1 MTTATATPRAAGRG
15 RQSPEVEDL
24 RDARD
29 DLQAERREGIDF
41 ALRVL
46 AAGKRL
52 ERAVL
57 TGDLGVVDQAANELG
72 FHAGRFLRQRSGSA
86 L

>member
-1 MTTATATPRAAGRG
+1 VTTATAPARIHGRG
-15 RQSPEVEDL
+15 RQSTEVEDL

-29 DLQAERREGIDF
+29 ELRAERREGIDF
-41 ALRVL
+41 ALRVH

-57 TGDLGVVDQAANELG
+57 TGDLGIVDQAANELG
-72 FHAGRFLRQRSGSA
+72 FHAGRFLRQRSSSA